1 MFVVGARVRI
11 AFMNLIYRKV
21 SFLFQ
26 FLIILII
33 YNLQSLK
40 LSPASLKSSSVGQMV
55 NLIAVDCNTLFMLT
69 TFLNII
75 WSGPFQIIVSI
86 FMLWRYIGVASLA
99 GLATMLV
106 FIPFNIGLGTISKNL
121 RKKKLVLTDSRIK
134 ATNDMLNGIKVF

>member
-1 MFVVGARVRI
+1 
-11 AFMNLIYRKV
+11 
-21 SFLFQ
+21 
-26 FLIILII
+26 
-33 YNLQSLK
+33 
-40 LSPASLKSSSVGQMV
+40 VGQMV

-99 GLATMLV
+99 GLAIMLV